1 MGKDEGS
8 RRNFRPVRGFQ
19 DAVVSQQYFAAREPV
34 SIACGAQIGIRHRHG
49 SRAEVNSS
57 AGAHGFRLAD
67 QSAGLFVFVNG
78 RGVDGACGDEGGIS
92 QGNISMGDN
101 LAADS
106 VIHG

>member
-57 AGAHGFRLAD
+57 AAPT
-67 QSAGLFVFVNG
+67 
-78 RGVDGACGDEGGIS
+78 
-92 QGNISMGDN
+92 
-101 LAADS
+101 DS
-106 VIHG
+106 DWPIRVPDSSFS